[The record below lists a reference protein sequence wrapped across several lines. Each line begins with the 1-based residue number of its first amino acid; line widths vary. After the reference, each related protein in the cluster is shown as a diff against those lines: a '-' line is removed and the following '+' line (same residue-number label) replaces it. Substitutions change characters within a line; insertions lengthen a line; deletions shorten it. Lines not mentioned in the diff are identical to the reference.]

1 MKRFV
6 SILANI
12 CLLTALVSICAVQA
26 SAASYAYSPEDALA
40 YAEEHWD
47 DGVGVCD
54 QFVKACLGAGGVQVR
69 AGGVKEVM
77 DALLDAGYATGVQK
91 LTTYKDL
98 YIREE
103 DNRGLVRAG
112 DVIFFKCIDCD
123 FYTHTVISSGYNQ
136 DGYLMTYGHNPAC
149 KDYLYHGTI
158 HHSLDDGTLHENF
171 EIYAVNMNTA
181 DPGHQH
187 VLNKDLYETT
197 HPHRMYDECT
207 VNGCDVKYYLGW
219 NATVRSC
226 HVCNPSPNGKPVVT
240 LSLND
245 RGVEV
250 AWTALANVK
259 EYQVWRGKSLD
270 GTYFKI
276 TSTNSAYITNS
287 SVTNGVTY
295 YYKIVAVLDSGKE
308 VVSDV
313 VHITVGGELEK
324 PVTAV
329 TLNADG
335 KPVVSWTAVDGAN
348 GYEVFRAAAAN
359 GSFTSMMVLGTGT
372 TSYTNTGAEAGQTYW
387 YKVCALFGDVTSE
400 SDVVSVTCTVPEEE
414 EPPVP
419 DKPEEPV
426 LVAPVYTV
434 GNNAE
439 GKPTLKWAALE
450 DAVSYQVYR
459 CTTENGTYSKV
470 FTTTGTSYTHAS
482 ATAGKTYYY
491 KVKAVFESGEELF
504 GAVVSGTYQLPE
516 VEEEIEIKVTT
527 GNNAEGKPTMKW
539 DAVSGAKSYQVY
551 RCATKTGTY
560 SKVFTTSGTSYTHTS
575 AAVGKTYY
583 YKLKVILNSG
593 EEICSEIVSN
603 TYRAPEVEEEIE
615 IKIKI
620 TTGNNA
626 EGKPTMKWDAVN
638 GAKSYQVYR
647 CTTKTGTYSKVFTT
661 SGTSYTHTSAT
672 VGKTYYY
679 KLKVILNS
687 GEEIYSDIVSNTY
700 RVPEIEEAV
709 EIKITTSNNA
719 AGKPTMK
726 WNAID
731 GAESY
736 QVYRCTSKNGTYSKV
751 FTTTGTSYT
760 HVSAT
765 AGKTYYYQLKVILA
779 DGGVE
784 VSEIVTNTCRS

>member
-77 DALLDAGYATGVQK
+77 DALLDAGYATGLQK
-91 LTTYKDL
+91 HTTYKDL

-295 YYKIVAVLDSGKE
+295 YYKIVADLDSGKE

-419 DKPEEPV
+419 DMPEEPV

-459 CTTENGTYSKV
+459 C
-470 FTTTGTSYTHAS
+470 
-482 ATAGKTYYY
+482 AT
-491 KVKAVFESGEELF
+491 
-504 GAVVSGTYQLPE
+504 
-516 VEEEIEIKVTT
+516 
-527 GNNAEGKPTMKW
+527 
-539 DAVSGAKSYQVY
+539 
-551 RCATKTGTY
+551 
-560 SKVFTTSGTSYTHTS
+560 
-575 AAVGKTYY
+575 
-583 YKLKVILNSG
+583 
-593 EEICSEIVSN
+593 
-603 TYRAPEVEEEIE
+603 
-615 IKIKI
+615 
-620 TTGNNA
+620 
-626 EGKPTMKWDAVN
+626 
-638 GAKSYQVYR
+638 
-647 CTTKTGTYSKVFTT
+647 
-661 SGTSYTHTSAT
+661 
-672 VGKTYYY
+672 
-679 KLKVILNS
+679 
-687 GEEIYSDIVSNTY
+687 
-700 RVPEIEEAV
+700 
-709 EIKITTSNNA
+709 
-719 AGKPTMK
+719 
-726 WNAID
+726 
-731 GAESY
+731 
-736 QVYRCTSKNGTYSKV
+736 
-751 FTTTGTSYT
+751 
-760 HVSAT
+760 
-765 AGKTYYYQLKVILA
+765 
-779 DGGVE
+779 
-784 VSEIVTNTCRS
+784 